1 MKARENAVSEPAGQ
15 TPLEAICWTHT
26 LDFST
31 GFFYEGH
38 KYDSRDVKVREA
50 SVIKASSEMSPDV
63 KRGLRSGG
71 RKKKSWIFHQENT
84 NSAGKRKQL
93 FIKPTG
99 CKHMTSHPI
108 GERFQMANSF
118 RVINLG

>member
-15 TPLEAICWTHT
+15 APLEAICWTHT

-63 KRGLRSGG
+63 KSGLRSGG
-71 RKKKSWIFHQENT
+71 RKKKKNHGF
-84 NSAGKRKQL
+84 
-93 FIKPTG
+93 FIKKTQAQQG
-99 CKHMTSHPI
+99 RGNNYS
-108 GERFQMANSF
+108 
-118 RVINLG
+118 

>member
-63 KRGLRSGG
+63 EAWSQIRWEEKKIMDFSS
-71 RKKKSWIFHQENT
+71 RKHKLSREEETIIHKTHRLQTHDLS
-84 NSAGKRKQL
+84 
-93 FIKPTG
+93 
-99 CKHMTSHPI
+99 SHWREIPN
-108 GERFQMANSF
+108 G
-118 RVINLG
+118 